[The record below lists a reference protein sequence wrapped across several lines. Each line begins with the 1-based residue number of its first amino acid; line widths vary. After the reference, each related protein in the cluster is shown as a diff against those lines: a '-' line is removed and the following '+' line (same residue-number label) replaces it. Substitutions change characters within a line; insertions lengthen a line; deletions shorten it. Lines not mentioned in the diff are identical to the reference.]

1 MINRRALIST
11 GIAGLLASVTARSAL
26 AGPASP
32 DDPVAILN
40 AIYTR
45 AAKGKGDGGGS
56 FVIESKAAKAKYL
69 SKSLIAL

>member
-1 MINRRALIST
+1 MITRRALIST

-45 AAKGKGDGGGS
+45 AAKGKGLVKKGDQVVKCQRCKGTG
-56 FVIESKAAKAKYL
+56 L
-69 SKSLIAL
+69 R